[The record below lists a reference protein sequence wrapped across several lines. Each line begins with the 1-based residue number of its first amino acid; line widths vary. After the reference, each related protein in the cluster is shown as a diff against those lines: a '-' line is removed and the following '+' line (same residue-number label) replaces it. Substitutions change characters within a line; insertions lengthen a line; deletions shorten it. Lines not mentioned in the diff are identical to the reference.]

1 MRGQIG
7 KLVETNSTIKENLK
21 VWLNNNKILNDTI
34 DLLNARIV
42 NIGVDFTILADLES
56 NKYDVLSK
64 AIFNVKSYFKRTRE
78 VGEPIF
84 LSEIRDMIRKTNGV
98 VDIIRLKLKNKTG
111 GIYSGVRYN
120 IENNMSA
127 DRKNVKRT

>member
-1 MRGQIG
+1 MKDQIG

-21 VWLNNNKILNDTI
+21 VWLNSNKILNDTI

-78 VGEPIF
+78 V
-84 LSEIRDMIRKTNGV
+84 R
-98 VDIIRLKLKNKTG
+98 
-111 GIYSGVRYN
+111 
-120 IENNMSA
+120 
-127 DRKNVKRT
+127 